1 MDIGLFPGG
10 GFNDASGLRGLGT
23 AAEERGFHSLWFP
36 EHVVLFDEID
46 SVSPFTGR
54 RALASGTSP
63 MLDPLTCVT
72 FVAASTQRIRLG
84 TGICVLPLRN
94 PVFLA
99 KEAATIDVLSG
110 GRLDLGVGVGWVAEE
125 FDVVGVPF
133 DQRGPITDRNL
144 AVLETLWTDEVSHY
158 EDDTYRL
165 PACQQYPKPIQR
177 PHVPVHIGGTSNA
190 ALRRVARYAQGWY
203 PFNIKPDDLK
213 TRLAVLEG
221 MLADH
226 GRRRTEIVVSV
237 CAFLSAVDI
246 EDVKRFRD
254 AGADQVILFEPNL
267 APDPRARLDALVTQ
281 IVEPA
286 AAL

>member
-10 GFNDASGLRGLGT
+10 GFNDAPGLSQLG
-23 AAEERGFHSLWFP
+23 AAVEERGFHSLWFP

-46 SVSPFTGR
+46 SVSPFTGLR
-54 RALASGTSP
+54 SLAPGTSP

-72 FVAASTQRIRLG
+72 FVAATTQKLRLG

-110 GRLDLGVGVGWVAEE
+110 GRLDLGVGVGWVGEE
-125 FDVVGVPF
+125 FEAIGIPF

-144 AVLETLWTDEVSHY
+144 AVLETLWTDELSHY
-158 EDDTYRL
+158 EDESYRL
-165 PACQQYPKPIQR
+165 PPCHQYPKPVQR
-177 PHVPVHIGGTSNA
+177 PHVPVHIGGTSAA

-203 PFNIKPDDLK
+203 PFKITPADLAE
-213 TRLAVLEG
+213 RLPVLEG
-221 MLADH
+221 LLADH
-226 GRRRTEIVVSV
+226 GRTRDSIVVSV
-237 CAFLSAVDI
+237 CAFLAAVDLDDI
-246 EDVKRFRD
+246 KRYRE
-254 AGADQVILFEPNL
+254 AGADQVILFEPGL
-267 APDPRARLDALVTQ
+267 APDPRSRLDTLVTH

>member
-10 GFNDASGLRGLGT
+10 GFNDAAGLRALG
-23 AAEERGFHSLWFP
+23 AAVEERGFHSLWFP
-36 EHVVLFDEID
+36 EHVILFDEID

-54 RALASGTSP
+54 RVLAPGTSP

-110 GRLDLGVGVGWVAEE
+110 GRLDLGVGVGWVKEE
-125 FDVVGVPF
+125 FDAVGVPF

-144 AVLETLWTDEVSHY
+144 AVMETLWTDELSHY
-158 EDDTYRL
+158 EDETYRL
-165 PACQQYPKPIQR
+165 PPSRQYPKPVQH
-177 PHVPVHIGGTSNA
+177 PHVPVHIGGTSAA

-203 PFNIKPDDLK
+203 PFKITPTDLEA
-213 TRLAVLEG
+213 RLPILEG
-221 MLADH
+221 MLADR
-226 GRRRTEIVVSV
+226 GRNRAEIVVSV
-237 CAFLSAVDI
+237 CAFLAAVDI
-246 EDVKRFRD
+246 EDVRRYRD

-267 APDPRARLDALVTQ
+267 GPDPRSRLDTLVTQ